1 MTFKVTIFC
10 RPPHKQEYHNPVRF
24 FNALAMLSHILPKAE
39 ISIRENLNWLYILRN
54 LMLFGVVILV
64 FIAVHGL
71 SIELPMNQ
79 LWLAI
84 FAISILNLYTWL
96 RLRTPEPVTEHEI
109 FSQICMDVL
118 ALAYLL
124 YLTGGASNP
133 IIWVFLLPLI
143 VTAIM
148 LPQSY
153 AWNMVIITSC
163 VYTVLIAYNI
173 PLPALAPHAE
183 HHMTNLTP
191 EMSLRMQ
198 LLEDRRY
205 FNLHIFGMWFGFV
218 FSSGLVAFFVVALA
232 KTLKERERSLAEA
245 REAALRDERVVS
257 LGTLAANAAHDMG
270 TPLGTIAILTHQI
283 AEDFPE
289 YRFPELNEKLVILKQ
304 QLERCKQALSVMSAS
319 AGEMRAESGKVV
331 HVSEYLDDVLKQWR
345 THKAATKLKLFIA
358 HNVDLDAQIIA
369 ERTLTHSLINIL
381 NNASEVT
388 RDDAGIEFHAEWD
401 IDSLCVKIRDF
412 GPGLPPG
419 LVGFAGQQPVKSNK
433 QGMGVGLFLACTTIK
448 RLKGTISFNNLDEGG
463 ACVEIHLP
471 LITKE
476 SAYDRSYHG

>member
-1 MTFKVTIFC
+1 
-10 RPPHKQEYHNPVRF
+10 
-24 FNALAMLSHILPKAE
+24 MLSHILPKAE

-54 LMLFGVVILV
+54 LLLFGVVVSV
-64 FIAVHGL
+64 FVAVHGL
-71 SIELPMNQ
+71 GIELPMNQ

-163 VYTVLIAYNI
+163 VYTVLIAYNV

-183 HHMTNLTP
+183 HHSLHNLTP
-191 EMSLRMQ
+191 EMSLRLQ

-205 FNLHIFGMWFGFV
+205 FNLHVFGMWFGFV
-218 FSSGLVAFFVVALA
+218 FSAGLVAFFIIALA
-232 KTLKERERSLAEA
+232 KTLKERERSLADA
-245 REAALRDERVVS
+245 RESALRDERVVS
-257 LGTLAANAAHDMG
+257 LGTLAASAAHDMG
-270 TPLGTIAILTHQI
+270 TPLGTIAILAHDL

-289 YRFPELNEKLVILKQ
+289 HRFPELNQKLVILQQ
-304 QLERCKQALSVMSAS
+304 QLDRCKQALSVMSAS
-319 AGEMRAESGKVV
+319 AGEMRAESGKVMT
-331 HVSEYLDDVLKQWR
+331 VSDYIDQVLNQWR
-345 THKAATKLKLFIA
+345 THKPSTKLNLFISG
-358 HNVDLDAQIIA
+358 NVEADAQIIA

-381 NNASEVT
+381 NNAAEATDSN
-388 RDDAGIEFHAEWD
+388 AGIEFHANWD
-401 IDSLCVKIRDF
+401 SVNLVLKIRDF
-412 GPGLPPG
+412 GPGLPPE
-419 LVGFAGQQPVKSNK
+419 LVDFAGQKPVKSNK
-433 QGMGVGLFLACTTIK
+433 QGMGVGLFLTYTTIK
-448 RLKGTISFNNLDEGG
+448 RLGGTIYFNNLAAGG
-463 ACVEIHLP
+463 ACVEISLP
-471 LITKE
+471 ILTKE
-476 SAYDRSYHG
+476 SEYDRNFFG

>member
-1 MTFKVTIFC
+1 
-10 RPPHKQEYHNPVRF
+10 
-24 FNALAMLSHILPKAE
+24 MLSHILPKAE

-54 LMLFGVVILV
+54 LMLFAVVIGV

-71 SIELPMNQ
+71 DIELPMNQ

-163 VYTVLIAYNI
+163 IYTVLIAYNV
-173 PLPALAPHAE
+173 PLPALAPHAD
-183 HHMTNLTP
+183 HHNMTNLTP

-205 FNLHIFGMWFGFV
+205 FNLHVFGMWFGFV
-218 FSSGLVAFFVVALA
+218 FSAGLVAFFIIALA
-232 KTLKERERSLAEA
+232 KTLKERERSLADA
-245 REAALRDERVVS
+245 RESALRDERVVS
-257 LGTLAANAAHDMG
+257 LGTLAASAAHDMG
-270 TPLGTIAILTHQI
+270 TPLGTIAII
-283 AEDFPE
+283 AHDMAEELPE
-289 YRFPELNEKLVILKQ
+289 HRFPELNQKLVILQQ
-304 QLERCKQALSVMSAS
+304 QLDRCKQALSVMSAS
-319 AGEMRAESGKVV
+319 AGEMRAESGKMMPVGD
-331 HVSEYLDDVLKQWR
+331 YIDQVLNQWR
-345 THKAATKLKLFIA
+345 THKPSTKLNLFVSGEVEMSA
-358 HNVDLDAQIIA
+358 NIIA

-381 NNASEVT
+381 NNAAEAT
-388 RDDAGIEFHAEWD
+388 DNQAGIEFHARWD
-401 IDSLCVKIRDF
+401 AYTLTLKIRDF
-412 GPGLPPG
+412 GPGLPPEF
-419 LVGFAGQQPVKSNK
+419 LDFAGQKPVKSNK
-433 QGMGVGLFLACTTIK
+433 QGMGVGLFLTYTTIK
-448 RLKGTISFNNLDEGG
+448 RLGGTIYFNNLDSGG
-463 ACVEIHLP
+463 ACVEISLP
-471 LITKE
+471 ILTKE
-476 SAYDRSYHG
+476 SAHDRNIHG

>member
-1 MTFKVTIFC
+1 
-10 RPPHKQEYHNPVRF
+10 
-24 FNALAMLSHILPKAE
+24 MLSHILPKAE

-54 LMLFGVVILV
+54 LMLFGVVVSV
-64 FIAVHGL
+64 FVAVHGL
-71 SIELPMNQ
+71 GIELPMNQ

-163 VYTVLIAYNI
+163 VYTVLIAYNV

-183 HHMTNLTP
+183 HHAMGSMTP

-205 FNLHIFGMWFGFV
+205 FNLHVFGMWFGFV
-218 FSSGLVAFFVVALA
+218 FSAGLVAFFIIALA
-232 KTLKERERSLAEA
+232 KTLKESERSLADA
-245 REAALRDERVVS
+245 RESALRDERVVS
-257 LGTLAANAAHDMG
+257 LGTLAASAAHDMG
-270 TPLGTIAILTHQI
+270 TPLGTIAILAHDL

-289 YRFPELNEKLVILKQ
+289 HRFPELNQKLVILQQ
-304 QLERCKQALSVMSAS
+304 QLDRCKQALSVMSAS
-319 AGEMRAESGKVV
+319 AGEMRAESGKVMR
-331 HVSEYLDDVLKQWR
+331 VSDYIDQVLNQWR
-345 THKAATKLKLFIA
+345 THKPGTKLNLFISGKVEA
-358 HNVDLDAQIIA
+358 DAQIIA

-381 NNASEVT
+381 NNAAEATDS
-388 RDDAGIEFHAEWD
+388 DAGIEFHANWD
-401 IDSLCVKIRDF
+401 NLNLSLKIRDF
-412 GPGLPPG
+412 GPGLPPE
-419 LVGFAGQQPVKSNK
+419 LVDFAGQKPVKSNK
-433 QGMGVGLFLACTTIK
+433 QGMGVGLFLTYTTIK
-448 RLKGTISFNNLDEGG
+448 RLGGTIYFNNLASGG
-463 ACVEIHLP
+463 ACVEISLP
-471 LITKE
+471 IITKE
-476 SAYDRSYHG
+476 SAYDRNFFG

>member
-1 MTFKVTIFC
+1 
-10 RPPHKQEYHNPVRF
+10 
-24 FNALAMLSHILPKAE
+24 MLSHILPKAE

-54 LMLFGVVILV
+54 LMLFVVIVAV
-64 FIAVHGL
+64 FLAVHGL
-71 SIELPMNQ
+71 GIKLPMNH

-84 FAISILNLYTWL
+84 FAISMLNLYTWL

-133 IIWVFLLPLI
+133 IIWVFLLPII

-183 HHMTNLTP
+183 HHHIGNLTP

-205 FNLHIFGMWFGFV
+205 FNLHVFGMWFGFV
-218 FSSGLVAFFVVALA
+218 FSAGLVAFFIVALA

-245 REAALRDERVVS
+245 RESALRDERVVS
-257 LGTLAANAAHDMG
+257 LGTLAASAAHDMG
-270 TPLGTIAILTHQI
+270 TPLGTIAILAHEL
-283 AEDFPE
+283 AEEFPDH
-289 YRFPELNEKLVILKQ
+289 RFPELNQRLVILQ
-304 QLERCKQALSVMSAS
+304 QQVNRCKQALSVMSAS
-319 AGEMRAESGKVV
+319 AGEMRAESGKVML
-331 HVSEYLDDVLKQWR
+331 VSDYIDEVLNQWR
-345 THKAATKLKLFIA
+345 THKPATKLNLFISGA
-358 HNVDLDAQIIA
+358 CDLQAQIIA

-381 NNASEVT
+381 NNAAEAT
-388 RDDAGIEFHAEWD
+388 DADKGIEFHAEWNSAVL
-401 IDSLCVKIRDF
+401 ILKIRDF
-412 GPGLPPG
+412 GPGLPSE
-419 LVGFAGQQPVKSNK
+419 LLDFAGQKPVKSNK
-433 QGMGVGLFLACTTIK
+433 QGMGVGLFLTYTTIK
-448 RLKGTISFNNLDEGG
+448 RLRGTINFRNPDSGG
-463 ACVEIHLP
+463 ACVEISLP
-471 LITKE
+471 LLTKE
-476 SAYDRSYHG
+476 SEYDRNFYG